1 MEFKKQ
7 FPDYLNYKN
16 EESLMNVVTEEL
28 LREIA
33 QRLPRVYIQ
42 QKQQNRYL
50 NLDGTIKNACDVVSV
65 YTNNEKTKN
74 WGYDFIIRDF
84 EEQVVDFKIGK
95 FHKFMDAMSE
105 LAKNDNVFEDNNFGY
120 KLTNESKY
128 NWLCINPNVGEV
140 VNFEELI
147 ITTSE
152 LCKQTAEHIKQAGEQ
167 LNRVNEYRAIKDAI
181 RDCLSA
187 MEDLMTYLT
196 VTTDISAA
204 DKAMRDDEET
214 WGQGFIIKEGITMWN
229 MFHNKYKDIRHGNNF
244 DISLISYEETIY
256 FIDKLLVYVKYLS
269 SKATSTD
276 ITKKSKEEFQFN

>member
-16 EESLMNVVTEEL
+16 EEYLMNVVTEEL

-50 NLDGTIKNACDVVSV
+50 NLDETIKNACDVVSI
-65 YTNNEKTKN
+65 YTNNKN
-74 WGYDFIIRDF
+74 RGYDFIIRDF
-84 EEQVVDFKIGK
+84 EEQVVDFKKIGK
-95 FHKFMDAMSE
+95 FHKFMDATSE
-105 LAKNDNVFEDNNFGY
+105 LAKNDNVFEDYNFGY

-152 LCKQTAEHIKQAGEQ
+152 LCKQTAEHIKQAQEQ
-167 LNRVNEYRAIKDAI
+167 LNRVNELRARKDAI

-187 MEDLMTYLT
+187 MEALMTYLT
-196 VTTDISAA
+196 GTTDISAA

-244 DISLISYEETIY
+244 DISLIS
-256 FIDKLLVYVKYLS
+256 
-269 SKATSTD
+269 
-276 ITKKSKEEFQFN
+276 

>member
-16 EESLMNVVTEEL
+16 EESLINVVTEEL
-28 LREIA
+28 VREIA

-50 NLDGTIKNACDVVSV
+50 NLDGTFKNACDIVSV

-84 EEQVVDFKIGK
+84 EEQVVDFKLGK
-95 FHKFMDAMSE
+95 FHKFMDDMSE

-128 NWLCINPNVGEV
+128 NWLYINPNVGEV

-152 LCKQTAEHIKQAGEQ
+152 LCK
-167 LNRVNEYRAIKDAI
+167 
-181 RDCLSA
+181 
-187 MEDLMTYLT
+187 
-196 VTTDISAA
+196 
-204 DKAMRDDEET
+204 
-214 WGQGFIIKEGITMWN
+214 
-229 MFHNKYKDIRHGNNF
+229 
-244 DISLISYEETIY
+244 
-256 FIDKLLVYVKYLS
+256 
-269 SKATSTD
+269 
-276 ITKKSKEEFQFN
+276 